1 MRQRQRFR
9 TPRVRFGAM
18 IFAAMLAGSACSSIP
33 AATSTPPASAAP
45 ASSAAA
51 KTCKD
56 FGTGPLVVESSGSL
70 VGQAEQVAYKNPFS
84 QECGVQIQTVDAVA
98 DVGAQLA
105 AQFQA
110 GNITFDVI
118 SGRGLTDIIQYTQK
132 GWLAKIDKSLITVDP
147 STVAPG
153 GIQDYAIGGEI
164 DALVLAYKA
173 DEFKDSPPSS
183 WADFFDTTKYPGP
196 RMMNNWGNPDGS
208 FVQALLAAGVR
219 KEDLTPF
226 DYDKAFTQL
235 DKIKKDLI
243 VYDSGAS
250 MVQHM
255 LNGEAVMCQCTDGRV
270 AQMNRAGG
278 GMAFSYDGAIL
289 FPNYWAVIKG
299 GPHEQLAQYFV
310 ASILDPARAATFTS
324 VIGYPTASL
333 DEVKFLPQEV
343 ADNLS
348 TAPKNLSK
356 TFQYTQSQTDWIA
369 AHFDEMTKKW
379 NDWLQ
384 SP

>member
-1 MRQRQRFR
+1 
-9 TPRVRFGAM
+9 
-18 IFAAMLAGSACSSIP
+18 
-33 AATSTPPASAAP
+33 
-45 ASSAAA
+45 
-51 KTCKD
+51 
-56 FGTGPLVVESSGSL
+56 VESSGSL

-84 QECGVQIQTVDAVA
+84 AECNVQIQTVDAVA

-105 AQFQA
+105 AQFAA

-118 SGRGLTDIIQYTQK
+118 SGRTQTDIIQFADK
-132 GWLAKIDKSLITVDP
+132 GWLAKIDKSLIKVDP
-147 STVAPG
+147 ATIAPF
-153 GIQDYAIGGEI
+153 GILDYALGGEI
-164 DALVLAYKA
+164 DALVLAYKG
-173 DEFKDSPPSS
+173 DKFKDTKPSS
-183 WADFFDTTKYPGP
+183 WADFFDTAKFPGP
-196 RMMNNWGNPDGS
+196 RMLNNWGNPDAT
-208 FVQALLAAGVR
+208 FVQALLAAGV
-219 KEDLTPF
+219 KQEALTPF
-226 DYDKAFTQL
+226 DYDKAFAEL
-235 DKIKKDLI
+235 DKVKKDLI
-243 VYDSGAS
+243 LYDSGAS

-289 FPNYWAVIKG
+289 FPNYWAVVKG
-299 GPHEQLAQYFV
+299 SPHEQLAQYFV

-333 DEVKFLPQEV
+333 DEVKFLPKDV

-348 TAPKNLSK
+348 TAPANIGK
-356 TFQYTQSQTDWIA
+356 TFTYTQAQTDWIA

-384 SP
+384 K